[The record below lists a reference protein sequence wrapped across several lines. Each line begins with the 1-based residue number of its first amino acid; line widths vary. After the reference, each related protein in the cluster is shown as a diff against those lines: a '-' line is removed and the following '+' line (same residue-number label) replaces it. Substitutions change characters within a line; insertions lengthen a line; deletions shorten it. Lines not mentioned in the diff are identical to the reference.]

1 MLSFCHELKERI
13 LVKDEVLFK
22 DQCSAD
28 YIYFLTEGKLK
39 VEKEVI
45 VEATNYWPQ
54 KDNLWCERKV
64 KNKVMYKVF
73 EILPNTVVGQK

>member
-22 DQCSAD
+22 DQCSAE
-28 YIYFLTEGKLK
+28 YIYFLTAGRLK

-45 VEATNYWPQ
+45 VEATNYWPK
-54 KDNLWCERKV
+54 KDASWCERKV

-73 EILPNTVVGQK
+73 EILPNTVIG